1 MINQNDNEKI
11 LKSISRDECAELTK
25 QLCDIPSPTGSE
37 REIGEF
43 ILNWY
48 ARHGIK
54 PVRQEID
61 PNRINA
67 VGVIAGR
74 GKGTSLQI
82 NGHMDTSFT
91 GTEEDRLF
99 CAELEQVSELRGAI
113 RDGKVFGLG
122 ASNMKSGVAAFMVAG
137 KALQQSG
144 VELKGDCI
152 LAAVAGEISR
162 TPIGP
167 YQSGSYRGEGTG
179 TRHLLTHGIQTDYA
193 ICADRSGHSI
203 VWAQNGVAQFRIN
216 TFGNPHAAWGMTR
229 EQEPPEENSAVL
241 QMMKVVQAVDGWAA
255 EFEKRRVYQSAIGPI
270 IPKVNIG
277 AIQGGAPFRPNYF
290 PGLCSLYVDVRTPP
304 ELRPVEVQRELK
316 EVLSKTGVKFELEMY
331 ASLLGYEA
339 KGVEP
344 IIEVVKQAYRGVCGK
359 EPPPANTFR
368 SSIWTD
374 TNVYNEMGIPA
385 LKFGLGGK
393 KYLIRSE
400 QIDVEEIYV
409 GAQVYALTAAEI
421 CNWEREKGS

>member
-1 MINQNDNEKI
+1 MLESRDHEKI
-11 LKSISRDECAELTK
+11 LKKISRNECAELTK
-25 QLCDIPSPTGSE
+25 QLCDIFSPTGAE

-43 ILNWY
+43 ILAWCSK
-48 ARHGIK
+48 HGIK
-54 PVRQEID
+54 PIRQEID

-67 VGVIAGR
+67 VGVIEGR
-74 GKGTSLQI
+74 GKGASLQI

-99 CAELEQVSELRGAI
+99 CAELEPESELRGAI

-122 ASNMKSGVAAFMVAG
+122 ASNMKSGVAAFLVAG
-137 KALQQSG
+137 KALTQSG
-144 VELKGDCI
+144 VDLKGDCI

-167 YQSGSYRGEGTG
+167 YQSSSYRGEGTG
-179 TRHLLTHGIQTDYA
+179 TRHLLTHGVQSDYA

-229 EQEPPEENSAVL
+229 EQESPQENNAVL
-241 QMMKVVQAVDGWAA
+241 QMMKVIAAIDNWAA
-255 EFEKRRVYQSAIGPI
+255 DFEKRCVYQSAIGPLL
-270 IPKVNIG
+270 PKVNIG

-290 PGLCSLYVDVRTPP
+290 PGVCSVYVDVRTPP
-304 ELRPVEVQRELK
+304 ELRPIQVQRELK
-316 EVLSKTGVKFELEMY
+316 EILQTTGIKYEMDMY
-331 ASLLGYEA
+331 ASLMGYEA

-344 IIEVVKQAYRGVCGK
+344 IVDVVKQAFIAATGK
-359 EPPPANTFR
+359 EPPAPNPFR
-368 SSIWTD
+368 ASIWTD
-374 TNVYNEMGIPA
+374 TNIYNEMGIPT

-393 KYLIRSE
+393 KHAIRSE
-400 QIDVEEIYV
+400 QIDIEEIFV
-409 GAQVYALTAAEI
+409 GAQVYALATAEI
-421 CNWEREKGS
+421 CNWEK

>member
-1 MINQNDNEKI
+1 MIHEQHKEKI
-11 LKSISRDECAELTK
+11 LSRITREECAALTK

-43 ILNWY
+43 ILDWY

-54 PVRQEID
+54 PIRQEID
-61 PNRINA
+61 ADRVNA
-67 VGVIAGR
+67 VGIIEGCGHGV
-74 GKGTSLQI
+74 SLQI

-91 GTEEDRLF
+91 GTEEDRMF
-99 CAELEQVSELRGAI
+99 CAELDPVSELRGAI

-122 ASNMKSGVAAFMVAG
+122 ASNMKSGLAAFMVAG
-137 KALQQSG
+137 KALKQSG

-167 YQSGSYRGEGTG
+167 YQSSAYRGEGTG
-179 TRHLLTHGIQTDYA
+179 TRHLLTHGIQSDYA

-203 VWAQNGVAQFRIN
+203 VWAQNGVAQLRIN

-229 EQEPPEENSAVL
+229 EQEPPEENNAVL
-241 QMMKVVQAVDGWAA
+241 QMSKIIQSVDAWAA
-255 EFEKRRVYQSAIGPI
+255 DFEKRCVYRSAIGPI
-270 IPKVNIG
+270 LPKVNIG

-290 PGLCSLYVDVRTPP
+290 PGVCSLYVDVRTPP
-304 ELRPVEVQRELK
+304 ELRPVQVQRELK
-316 EVLSKTGVKFELEMY
+316 EVLRKTGIRFELEMY
-331 ASLLGYEA
+331 ASLMGYEA

-344 IIEVVKQAYRGVCGK
+344 IIEVVKRAFKSACGQ
-359 EPPPANTFR
+359 EPPPANAFR
-368 SSIWTD
+368 ASIWTD

-393 KYLIRSE
+393 KYAIRSE
-400 QIDVEEIYV
+400 QIDIEEIYL
-409 GAQVYALTAAEI
+409 GAQVYALAAAEI
-421 CNWEREKGS
+421 CNWEK

>member
-1 MINQNDNEKI
+1 MINQTDKDKI
-11 LKSISRDECAELTK
+11 LKGIARAECAELTK

-43 ILNWY
+43 ILDWY
-48 ARHGIK
+48 SRHGIK
-54 PVRQEID
+54 SVRQEID

-67 VGVIAGR
+67 VGVIEGRAG
-74 GKGTSLQI
+74 GVSLQI

-91 GTEEDRLF
+91 GTEEDRMF
-99 CAELEQVSELRGAI
+99 CAELEPVSELRGAI

-137 KALQQSG
+137 KALKQSG
-144 VELKGDCI
+144 VELEGDLI

-179 TRHLLTHGIQTDYA
+179 TRHLLTHGIQSDYA
-193 ICADRSGHSI
+193 IVADRSGHSI
-203 VWAQNGVAQFRIN
+203 VWAQNGVAQIRIN
-216 TFGNPHAAWGMTR
+216 TFGNPHAAWGVTR
-229 EQEPPEENSAVL
+229 EQEPPEENNAVL
-241 QMMKVVQAVDGWAA
+241 KMMKVVGAVDAWAA
-255 EFEKRRVYQSAIGPI
+255 DFEKRRVYRSAIGPI

-290 PGLCSLYVDVRTPP
+290 PGVCSLYVDVRTPP

-316 EVLSKTGVKFELEMY
+316 EVIAKTGIACEMEMY
-331 ASLLGYEA
+331 ASLMGYEA

-344 IIEVVKQAYRGVCGK
+344 IVEVIKQTYVGLCGK
-359 EPPPANTFR
+359 EPPAANTFR
-368 SSIWTD
+368 ASIWTD
-374 TNVYNEMGIPA
+374 TNIYNEMGIPA

-393 KYLIRSE
+393 KYAIRSE
-400 QIDVEEIYV
+400 QIDIEEIFV
-409 GAQVYALTAAEI
+409 GAQVYALVAAEI
-421 CNWEREKGS
+421 CSWENA

>member
-1 MINQNDNEKI
+1 MLNENDRNKI
-11 LKSISRDECAELTK
+11 LAGITRDECAELTK
-25 QLCDIPSPTGSE
+25 QLCDIPSPTGAE

-43 ILNWY
+43 ILAWY
-48 ARHGIK
+48 SKQGIK
-54 PVRQEID
+54 PIRQEID

-67 VGVIAGR
+67 VGVIEGR
-74 GKGTSLQI
+74 GKGASLQI

-99 CAELEQVSELRGAI
+99 CAELEPESELRGAI
-113 RDGKVFGLG
+113 RDGNVFGLG

-137 KALQQSG
+137 KALKQSG
-144 VELKGDCI
+144 VELKGDCF

-179 TRHLLTHGIQTDYA
+179 TRHLLTHGVQSDYA

-229 EQEPPEENSAVL
+229 EQEPPQENNAVL
-241 QMMKVVQAVDGWAA
+241 QMMKVIAAIDNWAA
-255 EFEKRRVYQSAIGPI
+255 DFEKRCVYQSAIGPLL
-270 IPKVNIG
+270 PKVNIG

-290 PGLCSLYVDVRTPP
+290 PGVCSVYLDVRTPP
-304 ELRPVEVQRELK
+304 ELRPVQVQRELK
-316 EVLSKTGVKFELEMY
+316 ETLQKTGIKYEMDMY
-331 ASLLGYEA
+331 ASLMGYEA

-344 IIEVVKQAYRGVCGK
+344 IVDVVKQAFIAAAGK
-359 EPPPANTFR
+359 EPPAPNPFR
-368 SSIWTD
+368 ASIWTD
-374 TNVYNEMGIPA
+374 TNIYNEMGIPT

-393 KYLIRSE
+393 KYAIRSE
-400 QIDVEEIYV
+400 QIDIEEIFI
-409 GAQVYALTAAEI
+409 GAQVYALAAAEI
-421 CNWEREKGS
+421 CNWEK